1 MRRAA
6 APHTRTAH
14 AGSRREPPPSTQNT
28 RRSVPTYARSGGS
41 RRTGRTV
48 AGVRLIDPARCA
60 AVPCVAAALSL
71 APAARA
77 TPWQRPVQGPV
88 VRAFGLSADRFAAGQ
103 HRGVDLAAPLGA
115 PVRAACGGRVRFAGR
130 VPGGGLTVSVGC
142 GSLVATYQHLGAVA
156 VRRGQLL
163 APGGTVGGVGRSGR
177 PRGRRPHLHLGA
189 RERVSG
195 RYVDPLT
202 LLGAAPRAAPP
213 VASAP
218 RRPVPLGPAPR
229 PAPRRPIQVPP
240 VPPVRPVRPV
250 VEPRGAPAPGPPVL
264 VWIGLAAFGLGLPL
278 SGLVTVR
285 RRRRSTG
292 AREARARRW
301 AWAHR

>member
-1 MRRAA
+1 VALLAA
-6 APHTRTAH
+6 
-14 AGSRREPPPSTQNT
+14 
-28 RRSVPTYARSGGS
+28 
-41 RRTGRTV
+41 
-48 AGVRLIDPARCA
+48 
-60 AVPCVAAALSL
+60 AAALWF

-77 TPWQRPVQGPV
+77 APWQRPVPGPV
-88 VRAFGLSADRFAAGQ
+88 VRAFALSADRFARGQ

-142 GSLVATYQHLGAVA
+142 GPLVATYQHLGAVA

-163 APGGTVGGVGRSGR
+163 VPGGAVGSVGRSGR

-189 RERVSG
+189 RERASG

-202 LLGAAPRAAPP
+202 LLGMAPRASPP

-218 RRPVPLGPAPR
+218 RRPLPLGPAPR
-229 PAPRRPIQVPP
+229 PVPRRPVLQP
-240 VPPVRPVRPV
+240 VPPAAVEPV
-250 VEPRGAPAPGPPVL
+250 VEPGAAPGLPVL

-278 SGLVTVR
+278 GRLVRVR
-285 RRRRSTG
+285 RRRRGTG
-292 AREARARRW
+292 ALETRARRW